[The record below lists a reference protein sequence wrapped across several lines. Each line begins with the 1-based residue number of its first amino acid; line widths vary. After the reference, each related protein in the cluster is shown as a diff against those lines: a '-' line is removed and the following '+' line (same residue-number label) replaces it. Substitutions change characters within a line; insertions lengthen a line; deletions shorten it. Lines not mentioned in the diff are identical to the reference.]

1 MTRLIGLLALTAF
14 AWQAA
19 IAAPAPDTLGKIK
32 ASQTIT
38 IAYSDNSLPFSFTE
52 DNKPSGYSVDLCKEI
67 VDSLREQLGLADINV
82 QWKAANTPERLRM
95 VEKGEADLECGTTSI
110 TLDRQEKVDFS
121 NEIFIESGGVLV
133 LAESDMQ
140 GLVSLGGKKV
150 AVIPGTTTEKRL
162 AKALERK
169 HVNAE
174 MVKIKDAKE
183 GIKALDSKKV
193 DAYAGDQLT
202 LAGQVAQSKDTS
214 RYAMLT
220 QQFSIDP
227 YGLALPRGDA
237 AFRLAVN
244 RALAKVYREG
254 AIEQIFLGA
263 FGPDAE
269 PSDILKVVFLIN
281 AYPD

>member
-1 MTRLIGLLALTAF
+1 MTRLIGLLAVISLI
-14 AWQAA
+14 WQPALA
-19 IAAPAPDTLGKIK
+19 GAAPDTLGKIK
-32 ASQTIT
+32 SSQTIT

-52 DNKPSGYSVDLCKEI
+52 DGKPSGYSVDLCKEI
-67 VDSLREQLGLADINV
+67 VDSLKQQLGLEDIKV

-133 LAESDMQ
+133 LADSDMQ
-140 GLVSLGGKKV
+140 GLISLGGKKV

-174 MVKIKDAKE
+174 MVKIKNAKA
-183 GIKALDSKKV
+183 GIEALNARKV

-202 LAGQVAQSKDTS
+202 LAGEVAQSKDPS

-237 AFRLAVN
+237 DFRLAVN
-244 RALAKVYREG
+244 RALARVYREG
-254 AIEQIFLGA
+254 AIEQIFVGA

-269 PSDILKVVFLIN
+269 PSDILKVVYLIN